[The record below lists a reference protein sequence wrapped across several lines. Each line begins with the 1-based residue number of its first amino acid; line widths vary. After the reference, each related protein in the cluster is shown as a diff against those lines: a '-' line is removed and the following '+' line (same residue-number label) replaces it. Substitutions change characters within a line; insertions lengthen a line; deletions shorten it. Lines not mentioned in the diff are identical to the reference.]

1 MTSALQTLPR
11 ALRLL
16 NESIIGGEVHADA
29 CYQTEPDPPGAITA
43 HYAGLYDFHGDPI
56 IETDTVGSGMHAK
69 EFQYRLGAL
78 ASAFNALPALV
89 EMAEDWISYVDS
101 GEHLAPSE
109 VAQEWQATAE
119 ALAQRILD
127 TLPPAIVQAAR
138 DEVTTGV
145 Q

>member
-89 EMAEDWISYVDS
+89 DMAEDWCNIQDAWGPGV
-101 GEHLAPSE
+101 GN
-109 VAQEWQATAE
+109 E

-127 TLPPAIVQAAR
+127 TLPPAIVRAAR